1 MFDYVHIDEKWFY
14 MTKVKK
20 TYYLV
25 VDEELPERAVKSKN
39 FIQKVMFMTAVAR
52 PCWDHISKK
61 MFDRKIG
68 MWPL

>member
-25 VDEELPERAVKSKN
+25 VDEEPPERAVKSKN

-61 MFDRKIG
+61 NV
-68 MWPL
+68 

>member
-1 MFDYVHIDEKWFY
+1 MRNGSY

-25 VDEELPERAVKSKN
+25 PDEEPQDREVKSKN
-39 FIQKVMFMTAVAR
+39 FIQKVMFMTAEAR

-61 MFDRKIG
+61 NV
-68 MWPL
+68 